1 MLLLGS
7 TGKVIRPSNQNSGVA
22 TVAAV
27 TLSKLVIPM
36 KVINM
41 DDHELRLMKEIVLF
55 NPGSLFFCPLSLL
68 LILLIVSS
76 VYVLYSLSN
85 TESNGLRSRELVRQH
100 RRTRHI
106 ELMEYSEKTEAGRFG
121 ELLCLLPPLYEVS
134 MEVTE
139 QLRLE
144 QFVHEGEARIDA
156 LLLMSMISRGSA
168 EEPMESVA
176 E

>member
-1 MLLLGS
+1 MYYFS
-7 TGKVIRPSNQNSGVA
+7 
-22 TVAAV
+22 
-27 TLSKLVIPM
+27 
-36 KVINM
+36 
-41 DDHELRLMKEIVLF
+41 H
-55 NPGSLFFCPLSLL
+55 SLP
-68 LILLIVSS
+68 IA
-76 VYVLYSLSN
+76 
-85 TESNGLRSRELVRQH
+85 ESNGLRSRELVRQH

-106 ELMEYSEKTEAGRFG
+106 ELLEYSEKTEAGRFG

-156 LLLMSMISRGSA
+156 LLLMSMINRGSA